1 MFVTKAALINNH
13 PELGIRAQPLTV
25 APNLESCAIEFSQ
38 LTGSTLRTRDLQWLI
53 HGNIL
58 FVSAPVTKRLPF
70 HFNSCPHHEL
80 TFRGPTL
87 AFITP
92 ARKQDSATRLAING
106 SWAHLVEPMSAI
118 DVAAIQQL
126 FSHDVGNVNLDP
138 ATRPLRSIDGRDDS
152 PQSGASG
159 PVGTGE
165 KFGEGDFMTEMFEQ
179 LTGAGL
185 DVSLLQ
191 DGDGNVLGLAAGLD
205 PEPPFIE
212 RELATDPGFY
222 ADPVKPAHCM
232 RLTMVPEVS
241 FDPMHFP
248 MIDGFVASLLTLYM
262 RCVWLNVDANLI
274 EPEVGSELL
283 VDCEAFTDFIKSRV
297 NRESPATRSM
307 ESPFLAK
314 MPNERGGSG
323 RDSL

>member
-13 PELGIRAQPLTV
+13 PELGIRSQPLTV

-38 LTGSTLRTRDLQWLI
+38 MVGSTLRTRDLQWLI

-70 HFNSCPHHEL
+70 HFNGCAHHEL

-92 ARKQDSATRLAING
+92 VTKQDKATRLSING
-106 SWAHLVEPMSAI
+106 SWAHLVEPMRAI
-118 DVAAIQQL
+118 DVAAMQQL
-126 FSHDVGNVNLDP
+126 FSHDVGNTNLDP
-138 ATRPLRSIDGRDDS
+138 ATRPLRSIDGRDDAGAV
-152 PQSGASG
+152 GASG

-165 KFGEGDFMTEMFEQ
+165 KFGEGDFMTEMFEH

-185 DVSLLQ
+185 DVSLLRDA
-191 DGDGNVLGLAAGLD
+191 DGTVLGLAAGV
-205 PEPPFIE
+205 EVESPFVE
-212 RELATDPGFY
+212 RELAEDPGFY
-222 ADPVKPAHCM
+222 ADHVKPAHCM
-232 RLTMVPEVS
+232 RLTMVPEVA

-248 MIDGFVASLLTLYM
+248 TVDAFVASLLTLYM
-262 RCVWLNVDANLI
+262 RCVWLNVDGDYL
-274 EPEVGSELL
+274 EPEVGSALL
-283 VDCEAFTDFIKSRV
+283 EDCEDFTNFIKSRA
-297 NRESPATRSM
+297 NREPPATRSM

-314 MPNERGGSG
+314 MPNEKGGRG
-323 RDSL
+323 RDS